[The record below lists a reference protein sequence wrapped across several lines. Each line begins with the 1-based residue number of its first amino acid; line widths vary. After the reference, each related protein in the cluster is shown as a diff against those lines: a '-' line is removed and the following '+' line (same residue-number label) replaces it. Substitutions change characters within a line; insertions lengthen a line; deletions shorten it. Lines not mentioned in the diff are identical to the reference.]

1 MKKHLEKQTKK
12 LKEKET
18 GITLIALVITVI
30 VLLILAGISITML
43 AGDNSILQKA
53 GEAKEL
59 TGKAQTLEAIEVAV
73 LGSYNDRAELEVET
87 VKTNVR
93 NEVENL
99 ESIDGDDFPLTITT
113 KDGIKYVVDGNGNIT
128 EPVDRTGIEV
138 GSYID
143 YTPDVP
149 STTVYEKSKLASTI
163 TGSDSNSAIK
173 QDTLDWQVLRIYDD
187 GSMDLIGSPT
197 SQDIY
202 FYGIL
207 GYSNGVY
214 IMDEIC
220 KTLYSRSGIEARSV
234 DLEDFEYWLE
244 KSEGGVEARAN
255 YGKNQP
261 YEYNKENT
269 YSSNNKY
276 PPLYKTQKNESDPAT
291 LTTDSNY
298 ATNGDLVT
306 KSTDYYISI
315 NNANYGAGATALA
328 NNRWYWLASRWV
340 YCRSDYARFG
350 LRHADT
356 NIDGSFMF
364 RSYGDSHDACHRLRP
379 VVHLKSSVKITA
391 KAGTID
397 EKHKITSY

>member
-1 MKKHLEKQTKK
+1 
-12 LKEKET
+12 
-18 GITLIALVITVI
+18 
-30 VLLILAGISITML
+30 ML

-163 TGSDSNSAIK
+163 TGSDSNSADIK

-261 YEYNKENT
+261 YKYNKENT
-269 YSSNNKY
+269 YPSNNKY

-328 NNRWYWLASRWV
+328 NNTMYWLASRYV
-340 YCRSDYARFG
+340 RCLSDDAYFG
-350 LRHADT
+350 LRDALRG
-356 NIDGSFMF
+356 IYGSNMF
-364 RSYGDSHDACHRLRP
+364 YSNGDSDGYDNRLRP